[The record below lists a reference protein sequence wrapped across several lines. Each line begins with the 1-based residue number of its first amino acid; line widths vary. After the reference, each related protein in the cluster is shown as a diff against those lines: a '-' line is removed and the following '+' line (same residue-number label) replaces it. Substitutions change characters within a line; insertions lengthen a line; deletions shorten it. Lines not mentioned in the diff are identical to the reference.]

1 MTVMEDN
8 SLLLKESMIG
18 LIKGAIGAIPFCGT
32 AINEALFDIGA
43 RIQQKRINEFVVQ
56 LTVQVAGIENNKI
69 DHEYLKSE
77 DFYDLTRIIFE
88 SVIRIKSKEKQTAL
102 SKVYLNAIQDK
113 SDIEQDLSIL
123 FSKFIIELVPLQI
136 KILFFIEQK
145 EAELIE
151 IGSYK
156 KFYDLFISSFN
167 ITDLDKYEF
176 KYACNDLENKTLI
189 SLGAGLDD
197 FDSTIELIS
206 TEGSK
211 EASIKLT
218 TIGIRFIE
226 LLK

>member
-1 MTVMEDN
+1 M
-8 SLLLKESMIG
+8 
-18 LIKGAIGAIPFCGT
+18 
-32 AINEALFDIGA
+32 
-43 RIQQKRINEFVVQ
+43 
-56 LTVQVAGIENNKI
+56 
-69 DHEYLKSE
+69 
-77 DFYDLTRIIFE
+77 
-88 SVIRIKSKEKQTAL
+88 
-102 SKVYLNAIQDK
+102 
-113 SDIEQDLSIL
+113 
-123 FSKFIIELVPLQI
+123 PLQI

-145 EAELIE
+145 EGELIE

-156 KFYDLFISSFN
+156 KFYDLFISNFS
-167 ITDLDKYEF
+167 ITELDKYEF

-218 TIGIRFIE
+218 TIGIRFLE

>member
-1 MTVMEDN
+1 MEDN
-8 SLLLKESMIG
+8 SLVLKESVIG
-18 LIKGAIGAIPFCGT
+18 LIKGAIGAIPFCGS
-32 AINEALFDIGA
+32 AINEALFDIAG

-56 LTVQVAGIENNKI
+56 LTSQINEIADNKI
-69 DHEYLKSE
+69 DEEYLKSE

-102 SKVYLNAIQDK
+102 SRVYLNAIQDK

-156 KFYDLFISSFN
+156 KFYDLFILSFN
-167 ITDLDKYEF
+167 ITELDKYEF

-218 TIGIRFIE
+218 TIGIRFLE

>member
-1 MTVMEDN
+1 MEDN
-8 SLLLKESMIG
+8 SLVLKESVIG
-18 LIKGAIGAIPFCGT
+18 LIKGAIGAIPFFGS
-32 AINEALFDIGA
+32 AINEALFDIAG

-56 LTVQVAGIENNKI
+56 LTSQVNEIADNKI
-69 DHEYLKSE
+69 DEEYLKSE

-102 SKVYLNAIQDK
+102 SRVYLNAIQDK

-123 FSKFIIELVPLQI
+123 FSKFIIELMPLQI

-145 EAELIE
+145 EGELIE
-151 IGSYK
+151 IGNYK
-156 KFYDLFISSFN
+156 KFYDLFISCFN
-167 ITDLDKYEF
+167 ITELDKYEF

-218 TIGIRFIE
+218 TIGIRFLK